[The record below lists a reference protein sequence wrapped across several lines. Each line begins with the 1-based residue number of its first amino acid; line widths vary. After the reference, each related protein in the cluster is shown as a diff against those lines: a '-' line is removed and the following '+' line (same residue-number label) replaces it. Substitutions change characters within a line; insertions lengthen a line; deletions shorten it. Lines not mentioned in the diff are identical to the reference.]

1 LCSAIKLNREMT
13 EDFLHYLWINQLFTK
28 QNLSTSDGEV
38 VEVIHP
44 GVANSDA
51 GPDFFN
57 SKIKIGETIWV
68 GNVEI
73 HVRSSDW
80 LRHNHQSDKA
90 YDNVILHVVAS
101 ADETIRRSSGEE
113 IPSVELQYD
122 KRLFDNYL
130 KLISGGEWI
139 PCQDKIGELE
149 PLFIHNWLDRLAA
162 ERLEVKSELILKKLE
177 NNLNDWEETFYQ
189 MIGRSFGFRLNSSPF
204 ELLTQSVSLK
214 HLLRHSDSLFQI
226 EAMLFGQS
234 GFLNREEGDDYYMRL
249 KKEYDFFRSKFSL
262 QPLENHLWKF
272 LRLRPSNFPTLRIAQ
287 FSALIFKHKTLFSK
301 IIESSGVE
309 SIRELLDVRPS
320 DYWTSHY
327 QFNRKSL
334 VREKKLGIQA
344 IDSLIINAVVPVI
357 FTYGRAVKGSSH
369 KAYSLE
375 LLQSLPAEVNSIITA
390 WKRNKI
396 PAFNAMESQALLQ
409 LKNVYCDNKRCL
421 QCTIGNKILLKSIG

>member
-1 LCSAIKLNREMT
+1 LCSAIKINRKMT

-28 QNLSTSDGEV
+28 QKFSTTSGEAI
-38 VEVIHP
+38 EVIHP

-57 SKIKIGETIWV
+57 AKIRIGKTIWV

-90 YDNVILHVVAS
+90 YDNVILHAVSS
-101 ADETIRRSSGEE
+101 ADTILKRSSGEE
-113 IPSVELQYD
+113 IPTVELLYD
-122 KRLFDNYL
+122 KRLYDNYL
-130 KLISGGEWI
+130 KLISGNEWI

-162 ERLEVKSELILKKLE
+162 ERLEVKSEVILNKLDK
-177 NNLNDWEETFYQ
+177 NLNDWEETFYQ

-214 HLLRHSDSLFQI
+214 HLLKHSDSLFHI
-226 EAMLFGQS
+226 EAILFGQS
-234 GFLNREEGDDYYMRL
+234 GFLSGADGDEHYMRL
-249 KKEYDFFRSKFSL
+249 KRDYDFFRSKFSL
-262 QPLENHLWKF
+262 QPVENHLWKF
-272 LRLRPSNFPTLRIAQ
+272 LRLRPSNFPTVRIAQ

-301 IIESSGVE
+301 IIESNSFE
-309 SIRELLDVRPS
+309 SIRDLLDVRPS
-320 DYWTSHY
+320 EYWNSHY

-334 VREKKLGIQA
+334 IKEKKLGIQA
-344 IDSLIINAVVPVI
+344 IDSLIINAVIPVI
-357 FTYGRAVKGSSH
+357 FTYGSTVKGSSY
-369 KAYSLE
+369 KEYALE

-396 PAFNAMESQALLQ
+396 PASNAMESQALLQ
-409 LKNVYCDNKRCL
+409 LKNVYCDKKRCL
-421 QCTIGNKILLKSIG
+421 HCSIGNKILLKSII